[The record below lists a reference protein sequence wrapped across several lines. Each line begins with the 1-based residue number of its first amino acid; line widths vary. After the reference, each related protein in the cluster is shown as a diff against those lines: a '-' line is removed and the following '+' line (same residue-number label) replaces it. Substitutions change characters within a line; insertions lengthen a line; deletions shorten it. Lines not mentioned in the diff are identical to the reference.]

1 MRAASSIGILA
12 RAGIFLAVAAGLS
25 AAGLAHADDRAVRA
39 PGPAPNILIIVA
51 DDLGFAVPAFKPDEA
66 LQRLKRDL
74 RDLGL
79 VEREGRFERRG
90 SVIAR
95 AVVDGELLRAA
106 RVKRPSRTSP
116 EWIDKPLRS
125 SADMRDF
132 VADLKKQLA
141 QWSDRDD

>member
-1 MRAASSIGILA
+1 MHHVGQSEAESLRL
-12 RAGIFLAVAAGLS
+12 L
-25 AAGLAHADDRAVRA
+25 
-39 PGPAPNILIIVA
+39 
-51 DDLGFAVPAFKPDEA
+51 DESH
-66 LQRLKRDL
+66 L